1 MKLTRRGKIVQGI
14 GIALLCGLVVYLAG
28 HINYTG
34 KGATGYCWGTLDQ
47 CYSEGL

>member
-1 MKLTRRGKIVQGI
+1 MKLTRRGKIVQWI
-14 GIALLCGLVVYLAG
+14 AIALFGVLVAYLAG

-34 KGATGYCWGTLDQ
+34 KGPTGYCWGTLDQ